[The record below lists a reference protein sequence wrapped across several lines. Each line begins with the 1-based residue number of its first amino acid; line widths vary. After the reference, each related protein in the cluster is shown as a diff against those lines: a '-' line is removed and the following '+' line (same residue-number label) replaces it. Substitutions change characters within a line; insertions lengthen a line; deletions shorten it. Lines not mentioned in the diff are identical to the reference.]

1 MVTMPE
7 SGPLPVLRASG
18 FSATVD
24 AFAWEPD
31 PGAASHQMRLW
42 FISLLGQQ
50 QVVKA
55 LWARLIKGEVGTLS
69 FEDAGTA
76 HFCALSPEG
85 PRGWRFFT
93 ASLPAA
99 AGYQGVLVPE
109 AALFSAERP

>member
-1 MVTMPE
+1 MVAVTE
-7 SGPLPVLRASG
+7 SGSLPVFRAG
-18 FSATVD
+18 GVSATGD

-31 PGAASHQMRLW
+31 PGSASHQMRLW

-50 QVVKA
+50 QTVKA

-69 FEDAGTA
+69 FDDAGTA

-99 AGYQGVLVPE
+99 AGYQGVL
-109 AALFSAERP
+109 AKGRRS